1 MSVSVRVARRGR
13 VSRLIRLGAVLSL
26 AAGASVTASLAIMS
40 MAASGFVTVATHR
53 PGVLDDWREPP
64 FRHDAALQT
73 ASNGAALASL
83 FAEHD
88 AAFGAS
94 DAAELGDGLAAL
106 GVRLA
111 GAELMFDGSR
121 SAVRRASLAGRAEA
135 GDATLLA
142 ASDSVSTL
150 ASAAP
155 RPELAFVPKPRM
167 IAIPDKVELAGTIPQ
182 PPVLRLASLEET
194 PKPSPGDARAE
205 VAAAPAEVAVEADPA
220 PVVPLPTPL
229 PADFARMARVRAP
242 ARAPATSLRPDAAPA
257 PRPIA
262 LAYAPSPEIEGRSD
276 GAGDFLRDLFG
287 PSDVARPSGRRG
299 GVAVYDIES
308 ATVRLPN
315 GERLEAHSGLG
326 HRQDDASYVREKN
339 RGPTP
344 PNIYDLRMR
353 EARFHGAE
361 AIRLLPRDQKKVFNR
376 DGLLAHPYMYVG
388 GGDRS
393 QSNGCVVF
401 KNYDRFLRAFKAG
414 EIARLIV
421 VPSMSELPAYVSAL

>member
-13 VSRLIRLGAVLSL
+13 LFRRGAVLFL
-26 AAGASVTASLAIMS
+26 TAGASVTASLSVMS
-40 MAASGFVTVATHR
+40 IAASGLATLATNR

-64 FRHDAALQT
+64 FQKDAALRAAQR
-73 ASNGAALASL
+73 GAALASL
-83 FAEHD
+83 FAEYD

-94 DAAELGDGLAAL
+94 DVAGLGDRLAAL
-106 GVRLA
+106 GAKLR
-111 GAELMFDGSR
+111 GAEPM
-121 SAVRRASLAGRAEA
+121 VVASGN
-135 GDATLLA
+135 
-142 ASDSVSTL
+142 ASTV
-150 ASAAP
+150 ASATP
-155 RPELAFVPKPRM
+155 RSERAAVPTPRV
-167 IAIPDKVELAGTIPQ
+167 IAIPDEVELAGSIPQ
-182 PPVLRLASLEET
+182 PSVIRLASLEDT
-194 PKPSPGDARAE
+194 PQPSPGG
-205 VAAAPAEVAVEADPA
+205 APAEVSAAPADVSAEAAPA
-220 PVVPLPTPL
+220 PVVPLPPL
-229 PADFARMARVRAP
+229 RPADLTRMAQVRELARSP
-242 ARAPATSLRPDAAPA
+242 ASPLRLDAAAPA
-257 PRPIA
+257 PRPARPIA
-262 LAYAPSPEIEGRSD
+262 LAYAPSPEAEGGR
-276 GAGDFLRDLFG
+276 GAGDFLRNLLSPG
-287 PSDVARPSGRRG
+287 DVARPLGGHG

-308 ATVRLPN
+308 ATVRLPD

-401 KNYDRFLRAFKAG
+401 RNYDRFLRAFKAG
-414 EIARLIV
+414 QIARLIV
-421 VPSMSELPAYVSAL
+421 VPSMRELPTYLAAL

>member
-13 VSRLIRLGAVLSL
+13 LGGLLRRGAVLFL
-26 AAGASVTASLAIMS
+26 MAGASMTASLTVMS
-40 MAASGFVTVATHR
+40 IAASGFATLATHR

-64 FRHDAALQT
+64 FRKDADLRA
-73 ASNGAALASL
+73 ASRGAALASL
-83 FAEHD
+83 FAEYD

-94 DAAELGDGLAAL
+94 DTAGLRDRLAAL
-106 GVRLA
+106 GARLR
-111 GAELMFDGSR
+111 GAEPI
-121 SAVRRASLAGRAEA
+121 VVASE
-135 GDATLLA
+135 
-142 ASDSVSTL
+142 SVSTF
-150 ASAAP
+150 ASPAP
-155 RPELAFVPKPRM
+155 RSEGALVPTPRV
-167 IAIPDKVELAGTIPQ
+167 IAIPDEVELAGSIPQ
-182 PPVLRLASLEET
+182 PSVIRLAALEDT
-194 PKPSPGDARAE
+194 PQPSPTEAPAE
-205 VAAAPAEVAVEADPA
+205 VAAATADVSAEAAPA
-220 PVVPLPTPL
+220 PVVPLPPL
-229 PADFARMARVRAP
+229 RPADITRMAQVRGP
-242 ARAPATSLRPDAAPA
+242 ARSPAPPLRLDAAAPA
-257 PRPIA
+257 PRPARPIA
-262 LAYAPSPEIEGRSD
+262 LAYAPSPETESGRG
-276 GAGDFLRDLFG
+276 GAGNFLRNLPS
-287 PSDVARPSGRRG
+287 PSDVARPFGGHG

-308 ATVRLPN
+308 ATVRLPD

-414 EIARLIV
+414 QIARLIV
-421 VPSMSELPAYVSAL
+421 VPSMRELPTYLAAL